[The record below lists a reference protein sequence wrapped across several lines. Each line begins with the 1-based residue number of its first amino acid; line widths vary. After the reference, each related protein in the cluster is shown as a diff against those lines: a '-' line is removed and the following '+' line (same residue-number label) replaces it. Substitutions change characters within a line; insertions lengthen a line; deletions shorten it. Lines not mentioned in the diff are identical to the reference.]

1 MMTAFVSMNGLRIEI
16 TLTPLQMPWGSV
28 YWMTEAHLERPILPH
43 VFRRVGEPIWT
54 TIEPTADAACDK
66 LEEYITDTLA

>member
-1 MMTAFVSMNGLRIEI
+1 MMTAFVSMNGLRIEV

-43 VFRRVGEPIWT
+43 VFRRIGEPI
-54 TIEPTADAACDK
+54 
-66 LEEYITDTLA
+66 